1 MCTSWQEQILTPAL
15 AASQTIPHLNMN
27 KLKFANT
34 ERRLAGIIRIL
45 RRFSHEGQ
53 ANELHL
59 ILQEIKAGENYDRGL
74 VKSWMIWRVRTR
86 KDCILA

>member
-1 MCTSWQEQILTPAL
+1 MCTSWQEQIITPAL
-15 AASQTIPHLNMN
+15 VASQTIPHLDAN
-27 KLKFANT
+27 KLKVSKAQ
-34 ERRLAGIIRIL
+34 RRLAGIIRIL

-59 ILQEIKAGENYDRGL
+59 ILQEIKTEEDYDTGL
-74 VKSWMIWRVRTR
+74 IKSWMIWRVRTR